1 MNEIQAA
8 IGKVQLARLDQVLAA
23 QRRNNARIKDGIAGI
38 PSLEFRDQPDPNGDG
53 GDTLA
58 FFLPNASAAKAFNQ
72 FLAKEKID
80 TKILPSA
87 MNWHFA
93 GNWNHMIQYL
103 PPFRVDAWP
112 QSEGLLKRAI
122 ALPISVRMSEE
133 QIKKVID
140 GVNRAAKEV
149 L

>member
-1 MNEIQAA
+1 
-8 IGKVQLARLDQVLAA
+8 
-23 QRRNNARIKDGIAGI
+23 
-38 PSLEFRDQPDPNGDG
+38 
-53 GDTLA
+53 
-58 FFLPNASAAKAFNQ
+58 
-72 FLAKEKID
+72 
-80 TKILPSA
+80 

-122 ALPISVRMSEE
+122 ALPISVRLSEE
-133 QIKKVID
+133 QIKKVIE